1 MPRLLVPL
9 VLLALAGGCKD
20 GPGKDGE
27 GEDVAAGNLEFW
39 PPEAGRG
46 TSVEGRLTAGSS
58 VFDFESTE
66 VDLGDGVRVDAVTVL
81 DGWTALVD
89 FTVQPDAVLGARDVT
104 ISTGGSGDLR
114 IREGLEIVDD
124 SFTISPDRALIG
136 ETIEVEFLGQNT
148 EWEPGTTW
156 AFFGDGIQVNDVQVL
171 SETYALAS
179 VSVESDAVPGLRDVS
194 MQVGPE
200 LTTLYNGFQVDRV
213 SLTAHF
219 DPTQVEQGETVDFTI
234 EGRGTHFSEDTE
246 LSFWRGGE
254 EKVDAVVDWITA
266 VDAEHLYGQMT
277 VSNAAELGWRDVM
290 VSTDEEGAFIEDAF
304 EVVAGPVDLSDVAI
318 SLAFYV
324 VRGID
329 NATGALYESVVGQ
342 AIFYIPLDPACPPN
356 PENSYPGGCTDGED
370 NDEDNYTDCY
380 DSDCEMDLACS
391 LGGPQPY
398 DANGVWSTRETG
410 GSADCPTPTTLGAG
424 DHVWFESPC
433 NVVQLDKYIDA
444 ASGLIY
450 YTADLTM
457 DDYCPGQ
464 FYDLHTQGEEGAIG
478 EYVLEG
484 VQPTVPAD
492 WYLLTPELWGNYTH
506 DRTEDF
512 HYTWTPAQTYPDA
525 IFVTSISGTLVSTG
539 EGGYAG
545 SVPWDD
551 GDHTY
556 TPAELLELEP
566 GNVTFTAYSYIE
578 GPYFGFPFSTIQSN
592 QSNSYIYLQASMVLE

>member
-1 MPRLLVPL
+1 MFRRMVPLAL
-9 VLLALAGGCKD
+9 VLLVAACKD
-20 GPGKDGE
+20 GGKKDGD
-27 GEDVAAGNLEFW
+27 DVEVPAGSLEFW

-46 TSVEGRLTAGSS
+46 TTVEGRLTAGSS
-58 VFDFESTE
+58 VFDFDATD
-66 VDLGDGVRVDAVTVL
+66 VDLGDGVRVDSVTVL
-81 DGWTALVD
+81 DGWTAQVG
-89 FTVQPDAVLGARDVT
+89 FTVQPDAVLGVRDVEVT
-104 ISTGGSGDLR
+104 TGGAGELR

-124 SFTISPDRALIG
+124 SFTIAPDRAVIG
-136 ETIEVEFLGQNT
+136 ESIEVEFLGQNT
-148 EWEPGTTW
+148 EWEPGAAW
-156 AFFGDGIQVNDVQVL
+156 AFFGEGIEVNDVQVL
-171 SETYALAS
+171 SESYALAS
-179 VSVESDAVPGLRDVS
+179 ISVGSDAVPGFRDVA

-219 DPTQVEQGETVDFTI
+219 DPTQVEQGDTVDFTI
-234 EGRGTHFSEDTE
+234 EGRGTHFSEETE
-246 LSFWRGGE
+246 LTFWRADE
-254 EKVDAVVDWITA
+254 EKIDVVVDSI
-266 VDAEHLYGQMT
+266 VVIDAEHLFGQMT
-277 VSNAAELGWRDVM
+277 VSNAAEIGWRDVL
-290 VSTDEEGAFIEDAF
+290 VRTDEEGAFIGDAF
-304 EVVAGPVDLSDVAI
+304 EVIDGPADLTDVGI

-329 NATGALYESVVGQ
+329 NSTGDLYESVVGQ
-342 AIFYIPLDPACPPN
+342 AIFYIPLDPPCPPN
-356 PENSYPGGCTDGED
+356 PENSYSGGCTDGVD
-370 NDEDNYTDCY
+370 NDDDNFLDCF
-380 DSDCEMDLACS
+380 DSDCAMDLACS

-444 ASGLIY
+444 GTGMIY

-492 WYLLTPELWGNYTH
+492 WSLLTPELWGNYAH

-512 HYTWTPAQTYPDA
+512 RYTWTPAQTYPDA
-525 IFVTSISGTLVSTG
+525 IFVTQIAGNLVSTG

-545 SVPWDD
+545 SIPWDD

-556 TPAELLELEP
+556 TPSELLELEP
-566 GNVTFTAYSYIE
+566 GNVTFVAYSYIE
-578 GPYFGFPFSTIQSN
+578 GPEFGFPFSTIQYNKSD
-592 QSNSYIYLQASMVLE
+592 SYIYLQASMVLE